1 MQLLSVGHLSEKWN
15 CEVKLVYTGG
25 AEGSPIRT
33 LGIFDSSMIKS
44 VRSTTP
50 HSVYTKSQDERNL
63 LKNTSVLS
71 EESSQFHDFFQG
83 KCMA

>member
-1 MQLLSVGHLSEKWN
+1 MYAITVGGASVRKMELWSEVSVYRWSWRVTNTNSWDFWQLDDKI
-15 CEVKLVYTGG
+15 CEVHIQCTQ
-25 AEGSPIRT
+25 
-33 LGIFDSSMIKS
+33 
-44 VRSTTP
+44 
-50 HSVYTKSQDERNL
+50 KSQDERNL